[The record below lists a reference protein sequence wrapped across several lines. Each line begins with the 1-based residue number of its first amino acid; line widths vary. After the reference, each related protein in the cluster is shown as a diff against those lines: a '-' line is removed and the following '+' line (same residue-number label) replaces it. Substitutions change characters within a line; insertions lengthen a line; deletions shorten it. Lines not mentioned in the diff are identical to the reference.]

1 MKSRL
6 FPLQKSLSYLI
17 LSHISIPL
25 RFKHSNRL
33 PVTSHFI
40 SKCFSSVSITQE
52 SLFKDSLLNSKV
64 RERLEGLII
73 RHSALSNE
81 LDNQSSKIIDPDVLA
96 SKSKELSDLSSII
109 VPYQE
114 MRKVQCELIE
124 IDKMINESSDDE
136 DFKKLMLEEY
146 QEIIEKLK
154 HLEQSVVSALIPKD
168 SADQGNAVL
177 EIRAGS
183 GGDEAALFAADILNM
198 YERYAFLRKWK
209 FERLL
214 IVEESAIGAIKEA
227 TTLISGKGVFGNMRY
242 ESGVHR
248 VQRVPVTD
256 SAGRVHTSTVT
267 VAILPQP
274 TEADVNIRENDLRI
288 DYYRASGK
296 GGQHVNKTSSAVR
309 ITHNPTGC
317 VVAIQD
323 ERSQP
328 KNKAKALQI
337 LRARLYDM
345 ERNKLHQERSEKR
358 RQQVGTGDRSE
369 KIRTYNFAQNRVT
382 DHRINLTLHE
392 LDNVLNGESLQ
403 TIFDG
408 LKVYYQSEALQNEL
422 H

>member
-1 MKSRL
+1 M
-6 FPLQKSLSYLI
+6 
-17 LSHISIPL
+17 H
-25 RFKHSNRL
+25 
-33 PVTSHFI
+33 
-40 SKCFSSVSITQE
+40 

-73 RHSALSNE
+73 RHSALSEE

-96 SKSKELSDLSSII
+96 SKSKELSDISSII

-114 MRKVQCELIE
+114 MRKAQYELIE

-136 DFKKLMLEEY
+136 DLKKLMQEEY
-146 QEIIEKLK
+146 QEIIEKLNR
-154 HLEQSVVSALIPKD
+154 LEQSVVSALIPKD

-209 FERLL
+209 FERLS

-227 TTLISGKGVFGNMRY
+227 TASISGRGVFGNMRY

-256 SAGRVHTSTVT
+256 NAGRVHTSTVT

-288 DYYRASGK
+288 DFYRASGK

-309 ITHNPTGC
+309 ITHIPTGC
-317 VVAIQD
+317 
-323 ERSQP
+323 
-328 KNKAKALQI
+328 NKAKALQI

-369 KIRTYNFAQNRVT
+369 KIRTYNFAQ
-382 DHRINLTLHE
+382 
-392 LDNVLNGESLQ
+392 
-403 TIFDG
+403 
-408 LKVYYQSEALQNEL
+408 
-422 H
+422 

>member
-1 MKSRL
+1 
-6 FPLQKSLSYLI
+6 
-17 LSHISIPL
+17 
-25 RFKHSNRL
+25 
-33 PVTSHFI
+33 
-40 SKCFSSVSITQE
+40 SITQE

-73 RHSALSNE
+73 RYSALSNE
-81 LDNQSSKIIDPDVLA
+81 LDNQSSKIINPDVLA

-114 MRKVQCELIE
+114 MRKELIE
-124 IDKMINESSDDE
+124 IDRMINESSDDE

-183 GGDEAALFAADILNM
+183 GGDEAALFAADILNI
-198 YERYAFLRKWK
+198 
-209 FERLL
+209 LL

-227 TTLISGKGVFGNMRY
+227 TALISGKGVFGNMRY

-309 ITHNPTGC
+309 ITHIPTGC

-358 RQQVGTGDRSE
+358 RQQ
-369 KIRTYNFAQNRVT
+369 NRVT